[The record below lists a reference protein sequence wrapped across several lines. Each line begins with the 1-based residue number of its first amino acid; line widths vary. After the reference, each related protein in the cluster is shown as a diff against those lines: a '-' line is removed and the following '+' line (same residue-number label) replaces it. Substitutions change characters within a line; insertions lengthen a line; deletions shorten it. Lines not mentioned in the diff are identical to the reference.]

1 MEKFE
6 QDITNIIKYQYNNI
20 NNKLTGLNY
29 LENLKF
35 NLIPNIPIFD
45 KNFHLPINDINIEEN
60 DKFKAILKYKDKS
73 NSNEEYTISANTLFV
88 VINGVIL
95 IDIYNN
101 SSQSFT
107 GLNIYSSMG
116 LSLPINSLIK
126 LNYPKDSLFV
136 EFLNEEQN
144 NNIENLKNDVI

>member
-73 NSNEEYTISANTLFV
+73 NSNEEYTISANTL
-88 VINGVIL
+88 
-95 IDIYNN
+95 
-101 SSQSFT
+101 SR
-107 GLNIYSSMG
+107 
-116 LSLPINSLIK
+116 
-126 LNYPKDSLFV
+126 
-136 EFLNEEQN
+136 E
-144 NNIENLKNDVI
+144 